1 MLDRENDLREMA
13 DRFTRNGTE
22 WPLQLWREIDRLRAG
37 LHKAHQEIADYDG
50 ERDAFK
56 AESDDWA
63 ANFKICNEDRLAAI
77 KERDELRAE
86 NEKLKNFLS
95 PAGQEEFL
103 LLEQRDNL
111 RKVNQSL
118 RERIE
123 KLRKALKSIA
133 APHLEPFCPE
143 LFDSM
148 WEEVYNDTVLA
159 REALAQDDERCKHD
173 VHGEDCF
180 TCYPEEKKR

>member
-1 MLDRENDLREMA
+1 MLTPEREAEIIFLIEDKKAFIKKLNKNEGSDKLWHGPE
-13 DRFTRNGTE
+13 
-22 WPLQLWREIDRLRAG
+22 LQAVIELLAELDRLRAELKPLWECYG
-37 LHKAHQEIADYDG
+37 PAGMKAVSGFIE
-50 ERDAFK
+50 ERDALK
-56 AESDDWA
+56 
-63 ANFKICNEDRLAAI
+63 
-77 KERDELRAE
+77 AE

-148 WEEVYNDTVLA
+148 WEEVYNDTMLA

-180 TCYPEEKKR
+180 TCYPEEKKG